1 MNNYS
6 GMASHA
12 PMQVIPFRL
21 PEDLV
26 KRLDRYAERLSR
38 EQRGMRFTRAD
49 VVRVLL
55 TEGLDRVEGR
65 HGKA

>member
-1 MNNYS
+1 
-6 GMASHA
+6 
-12 PMQVIPFRL
+12 MQVIPFRL
-21 PEDLV
+21 PEELV

-65 HGKA
+65 HGKT

>member
-1 MNNYS
+1 
-6 GMASHA
+6 
-12 PMQVIPFRL
+12 MQVIPFRL

-26 KRLDRYAERLSR
+26 KRLDRHAERLR
-38 EQRGMRFTRAD
+38 KEQRGMRVTRAD